1 MDKSCESSFLAS
13 PDKDVNKIRTSMVIK
28 YLMEWI
34 ETACIFILVEED
46 AFKDTHLMHNESNF
60 AFSSDVEETELMKN
74 TQDEGEIKLETELD
88 ITAGMV
94 VDYVYKG

>member
-1 MDKSCESSFLAS
+1 MEESRESSFLAS

-46 AFKDTHLMHNESNF
+46 AFRDPHLMHNESDF
-60 AFSSDVEETELMKN
+60 AFSSDVED
-74 TQDEGEIKLETELD
+74 TQDEEIKLETELD
-88 ITAGMV
+88 IVTGMV
-94 VDYVYKG
+94 VNYVYKG